1 MTGTRP
7 GEYKQGFRP
16 GAWDL
21 LLRDPGSQNEEVKT
35 MSDYNQYDF
44 TIKEEDLLRVL
55 HDAAAHGCQP
65 LVVINGMFYNLKLEQ
80 TSSAVTEDLF

>member
-21 LLRDPGSQNEEVKT
+21 LLRDPGSQERRREKFSKGLDSVT
-35 MSDYNQYDF
+35 
-44 TIKEEDLLRVL
+44 
-55 HDAAAHGCQP
+55 DAW
-65 LVVINGMFYNLKLEQ
+65 
-80 TSSAVTEDLF
+80 

>member
-1 MTGTRP
+1 
-7 GEYKQGFRP
+7 
-16 GAWDL
+16 
-21 LLRDPGSQNEEVKT
+21 

-80 TSSAVTEDLF
+80 TPSATSEDLF